1 MYLRQFL
8 EICFNIVNGSV
19 SLVSWL
25 FTPLDVLGIAPAY
38 IITFAGLGVY
48 LTIAIVKWLAS

>member
-8 EICFNIVNGSV
+8 EVCFNIVNGSV

-25 FTPLDVLGIAPAY
+25 FTPLDGLNIAPVF
-38 IITFAGLGVY
+38 IITFYGLSAY
-48 LTIAIVKWLAS
+48 LVVAIAKWLIS